1 MMEVSMSRSSIPA
14 QNPRWTVVVGWDNP
28 LATFFAQVVDPSLD
42 DEDDAYVLWLGTAPQ
57 AIPTVAALQA
67 QLAGWATLPAAL
79 VAQLTREQQAATPPT
94 PLQRWV
100 LQLLDGV

>member
-1 MMEVSMSRSSIPA
+1 MSRSHFPA
-14 QNPRWTVVVGWDNP
+14 QDPRLTVVVGWDNP
-28 LATFFAQVVDPSLD
+28 LATFFAQVVSPAIE
-42 DEDDAYVLWLGTAPQ
+42 EDDDAVILWIGTAPQ

-94 PLQRWV
+94 PLQRWA
-100 LQLLDGV
+100 LQILDGA